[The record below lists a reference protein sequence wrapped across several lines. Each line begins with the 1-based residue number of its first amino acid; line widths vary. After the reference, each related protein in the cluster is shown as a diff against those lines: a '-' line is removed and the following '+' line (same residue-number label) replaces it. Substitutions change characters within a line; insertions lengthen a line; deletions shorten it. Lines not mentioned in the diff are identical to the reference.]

1 MDNNNKIVKIGR
13 ELISIT
19 IVTFAPFL
27 LSPLH
32 LASIAY
38 YKNQQ
43 NKKKEF
49 QRVQRRIKTILD
61 RFPDDTQNIDYND
74 YQQVFFEVYN
84 KANFLS
90 VKDLETLR
98 QFCLLAYNSL
108 NMKESL
114 MEENR
119 DKIDIY
125 ARYHGKIENKIDE
138 QKIRKK
144 SIRRE
149 KLNYFLKRKR

>member
-1 MDNNNKIVKIGR
+1 MSP
-13 ELISIT
+13 LL
-19 IVTFAPFL
+19 PFIK
-27 LSPLH
+27 PLH

-38 YKNQQ
+38 YKDQQ

-49 QRVQRRIKTILD
+49 QRVQKKIKAILD

-98 QFCLLAYNSL
+98 QFCLLAYDL

-114 MEENR
+114 IEENH

-125 ARYHGKIENKIDE
+125 ARYHGKIEDKIDE
-138 QKIRKK
+138 QKIQKK
-144 SIRRE
+144 SILRE